1 MQRFAGHEHSSL
13 EEAKMYFNNYS
24 SSEEYIENL
33 FNGGTLRQQFDFSK
47 P

>member
-1 MQRFAGHEHSSL
+1 MPGIDTLAYLLFNIVKVFKQIFSL
-13 EEAKMYFNNYS
+13 EEN
-24 SSEEYIENL
+24 IENL